1 MSYRFAQAELEAY
14 LDEALPADDMARIE
28 KALRGEPKL
37 AAQLAALNARRD
49 AGLHSLGAIWRRH
62 RLSCPSREQL
72 GSYLLGT
79 LPRETADYVEFHV
92 QMVGCRYCRA
102 NLADLQTQQAEADE
116 AVQSRRRKYFQ
127 SSAGYLRR
135 RRR

>member
-14 LDEALPADDMARIE
+14 LDEALPAEDMARIE
-28 KALRGEPKL
+28 KALRDEPKI

-79 LPRETADYVEFHV
+79 LSRETADYVEFHV
-92 QMVGCRYCRA
+92 QMVGCRFCRA